1 MSRMV
6 VTRGATHDVA
16 QWVEDGGGWH
26 GAPHGGAPPPP
37 PMHRPS
43 VHGGGPG
50 HGRRHEPVLLILL
63 GVLIVGAAFL
73 ALLEVPTPERK
84 VAVIATIAD
93 VAPVHA
99 GVKVGMR
106 TAAAPLRLLDG
117 EAIETDEH
125 GRARARLDGGVV
137 VLVDRASRVVLRAG
151 SVELERGRAFIE
163 APTSARVEARLAGGS
178 APIAEKTAVA
188 LSRSDASSSIYVAR
202 GETTLALSGK
212 ESVVHGGETARI
224 ESGAVRVLPERNF
237 DDWTA
242 GLAAPWSAGGAPRR
256 ALAEASGR
264 GDAGGSSGNLA
275 TRAVDVRATLIG
287 EAAETRMTATF
298 FNAGDSVQ
306 VADVR
311 LAIPPGA
318 IVSSFATIRD
328 GARTE
333 ATPALASRTSS
344 QPVPPFDVLE
354 WAGESW
360 VRASIPAVNPGQTLG
375 VEVTW
380 VEWLPVRDA
389 GVARQVDY
397 RFPMTGPDEPTTIG
411 ELSIRVDASALSPL
425 AVAMPA
431 GATRTG
437 DVVTFSRSDARPTS
451 DFVVGFD
458 LPRARAPVRA
468 FVAPSAPGDDGARTI
483 LVRAEAPA
491 PRAASGRLGGVD
503 LVVVVDRSSS
513 VEPAMLEASRA
524 FVRSLVDALG
534 PADRVAVL
542 GADTQ
547 VRPIGPR
554 DLGPADNERRAAI
567 RDALATPWT
576 PGGAT
581 DLGAALEQAA
591 DRLPA
596 DAPAGLVLYV
606 GDGWATWGDLDPD
619 AIRARLARR
628 ARGAP
633 RVGAVALGPVANRLG
648 LAALVRGTGPLLEVA
663 DSQSAAQ
670 AATELLATSV
680 GPAIADVRVD
690 LGPGIERVYP
700 RGAMALRAGETFSVV
715 GKLRGDAP
723 RTVRLEY
730 RDGAGAVSV
739 ERALVVED
747 AARPADVRRRWA
759 SARAESIALAGTG
772 REAATHVALGAGLL
786 TPWTALV
793 VGGVPEYPATPL
805 GARVLDLSSDV
816 GFGAALATV
825 GDRAGVI
832 ASPDDAVRWDPS
844 VEEAMQGSA
853 GRILDD
859 ARAALRACRDA
870 RAALRPTIGRQ
881 LAIRL
886 TIDGEGRASKVALQ
900 GAGVDAELERCV
912 AAVVVGLAFP
922 SGAEKDL
929 EVSHLVT
936 LPELEIGRRRT
947 CSDLSRLPVPQRRGA
962 WQLRLERQGPVATVV
977 GARRSCELGSWTAQ
991 RALLELVLLG
1001 MSDLSAAAPIAR
1013 QLDDE
1018 GESAAATLLRREAM
1032 RRVRSADEL
1041 ARLRAAL
1048 LDRARLPA
1056 AAFVAAYGQAKDDA
1070 ARMRVVA
1077 QFLAFAPHDRRLLD
1091 RLLALSAGDGD
1102 RLRAAVRRVLDDP
1115 FVDAALVA
1123 SAAEALRAAGDADG
1137 SRRAFE
1143 EIVERSPRDPWAR
1156 AFLGD
1161 RLRAV
1166 SDIDGAAAVYAALEA
1181 LDPGEPAAT
1190 LRSALAHAG
1199 AGRTDL
1205 ALRLLG
1211 RLARTGGRN
1220 ANRDL
1225 ARVAGVV
1232 AHVVLREALSRPDL
1246 PEGSADLLQRQLAEL
1261 PPVGP
1266 AGSVILVQAPG
1277 GGPGVA
1283 VEVARGPKEARD
1295 RRAADAAAPG
1305 IGLWIF
1311 DVGSDLAT
1319 AEVRVSRA
1327 PGLPPGAPLK
1337 VRVVAIAS
1345 SAATTLATK
1354 ELELPLDG
1362 RLVRAYTGANGAVD
1376 RVEVDAA
1383 R

>member
-1 MSRMV
+1 MSRMI
-6 VTRGATHDVA
+6 VTRGPTHDIA
-16 QWVEDGGGWH
+16 QWVDHGPH
-26 GAPHGGAPPPP
+26 GAEATPYGGAPPPGEK
-37 PMHRPS
+37 S
-43 VHGGGPG
+43 GG
-50 HGRRHEPVLLILL
+50 GRRHEPVLLLL
-63 GVLIVGAAFL
+63 LATIVVGAL
-73 ALLEVPTPERK
+73 VVTLLEVDPPERR
-84 VAVIATIAD
+84 VALVATIAD

-99 GVKVGMR
+99 GVRVGTR
-106 TAAAPLRLLDG
+106 NASGAVRLLDG
-117 EAIETDEH
+117 EAVETDAT
-125 GRARARLDGGVV
+125 GRARVRVDGGVV
-137 VLVDRASRVVLRAG
+137 VLVDRASRVVIRAG
-151 SVELERGRAFIE
+151 SVELERGRAFVE
-163 APTSARVEARLAGGS
+163 APTGARVEARLAGAT

-188 LSRSDASSSIYVAR
+188 LSRSDASTSLYVAR
-202 GETTLALSGK
+202 GETTLGLSGK
-212 ESVVHGGETARI
+212 ESIVHGGETARI
-224 ESGAVRVLPERNF
+224 EAGAVKVVPERNF
-237 DDWTA
+237 EDWTA
-242 GLAAPWSAGGAPRR
+242 GLAAPWSAVGAPRR
-256 ALAEASGR
+256 ALAEASGTSDGSR
-264 GDAGGSSGNLA
+264 GSALA
-275 TRAVDVRATLIG
+275 TRAVDVRVTLAS

-328 GARTE
+328 GVRRQ
-333 ATPALASRTSS
+333 ATPSLASRTAT
-344 QPVPPFDVLE
+344 QAVPPFDVLE
-354 WAGESW
+354 WAGENW
-360 VRASIPAVNPGQTLG
+360 VRASIPDVAPGQSLG

-380 VEWLPVRDA
+380 VEWLPVREADGGA
-389 GVARQVDY
+389 ARHVDY
-397 RFPMTGPDEPTTIG
+397 RFPMTGAEEPTTIG
-411 ELSIRVDASALSPL
+411 ELSIRVDASALRPL
-425 AVAMPA
+425 GVAMPA
-431 GATRTG
+431 GATQVG
-437 DVVTFSRSDARPTS
+437 DVVSLSRSDARPTS

-458 LPRARAPVRA
+458 IPRAAAPVRA
-468 FVAPSAPGDDGARTI
+468 FLAPTDASDDGARTI

-491 PRAASGRLGGVD
+491 PRALDGRTAGVD
-503 LVVVVDRSSS
+503 MVVVVDRSSS
-513 VEPAMLEASRA
+513 VEPAMLEAGRA
-524 FVRSLVDALG
+524 FVRALVDALG
-534 PADRVAVL
+534 PADRIAVVA
-542 GADTQ
+542 ADTV
-547 VRPIGPR
+547 VRAVGP
-554 DLGPADNERRAAI
+554 DGFGPADDARRAAV
-567 RDALATPWT
+567 RDALVAPWT

-606 GDGWATWGDLDPD
+606 GDGWPTWGDLDPD

-628 ARGAP
+628 SRGAP
-633 RVGAVALGPVANRLG
+633 RLGAVALGPVANRVG

-663 DSQSAAQ
+663 DTQSAAQ
-670 AATELLATSV
+670 AATDLLATSV

-690 LGPGIERVYP
+690 LGPGVERVYP

-715 GKLRGDAP
+715 GKLRGDPP
-723 RTVRLEY
+723 RTVRIAY
-730 RDGAGAVSV
+730 RDGAGPVEV
-739 ERALVVED
+739 ERPLAVED
-747 AARPADVRRRWA
+747 APRPDDVRRRWA

-793 VGGVPEYPATPL
+793 VSGAAEYPATPL
-805 GARVLDLSSDV
+805 GARILDLSSNV
-816 GFGAALATV
+816 GFGAALSTL

-832 ASPDDAVRWDPS
+832 ASPDDEVRWDPA

-853 GRILDD
+853 ARVLED
-859 ARAALRACRDA
+859 ARASLRACRDA

-881 LAIRL
+881 LAIRV
-886 TIDGEGRASKVALQ
+886 TIDGEGRASKVAVQ

-912 AAVVVGLAFP
+912 STVVVGLTFP
-922 SGAEKDL
+922 SGAEKDV

-936 LPELEIGRRRT
+936 LPELEIGKRRT

-962 WQLRLERQGPVATVV
+962 WQLRLEREGPVATLV
-977 GARRSCELGSWTAQ
+977 GARRSCELSSWTAQ

-1001 MSDLSAAAPIAR
+1001 MPDLAQAATVAR

-1018 GESAAATLLRREAM
+1018 GEGEAAALLRREAM

-1041 ARLRAAL
+1041 TRLRAAL

-1056 AAFVAAYGQAKDDA
+1056 AAFVAAYAEAKSDEG
-1070 ARMRVVA
+1070 RMKVVA
-1077 QFLAFAPHDRRLLD
+1077 RFLAFAPHDRRLLE
-1091 RLLALSAGDGD
+1091 RLLALSASDPD

-1123 SAAEALRAAGDADG
+1123 TAAEALRATGDADG

-1166 SDIDGAAAVYAALEA
+1166 GDVDGAAAVYATLEA
-1181 LDPGEPAAT
+1181 QDPGEPAAAI
-1190 LRSALAHAG
+1190 RSALAHAS

-1205 ALRLLG
+1205 ALRMLG

-1220 ANRDL
+1220 ANADL
-1225 ARVAGVV
+1225 ARVAGVL
-1232 AHVVLREALSRPDL
+1232 AHVVLREAMARPDL

-1261 PPVGP
+1261 PPPGP

-1277 GGPGVA
+1277 GGPAVS

-1295 RRAADAAAPG
+1295 RRVADAAAPG
-1305 IGLWIF
+1305 VGLWVF
-1311 DVGSDLAT
+1311 DVGADLAG
-1319 AEVRVSRA
+1319 AEVRLSRA
-1327 PGLPPGAPLK
+1327 PGLPPGAPLR
-1337 VRVVAIAS
+1337 VRVVA
-1345 SAATTLATK
+1345 LATLGSGALASK
-1354 ELELPLDG
+1354 EVDLPLDG
-1362 RLVRAYTGANGAVD
+1362 RLVHAFTSATGTVEK
-1376 RVEVDAA
+1376 VEVDAA